1 MSARTSLSPR
11 HVANNMHA
19 ACGSFGHVSCSPL
32 GPWPQH
38 GNVVL
43 LSCKMLLVTL
53 SRLLDITA
61 QHALV
66 PYLRSSWLTKALLG
80 HACDVWLKRATCI
93 IAAPMLTTP
102 LQGCTAVIT
111 GRMLQ
116 PPLMH
121 CPAYLGPMFAQ
132 QLVNRRISK
141 TCMRDMALSCML
153 PACVSCT
160 PLEL

>member
-1 MSARTSLSPR
+1 MKQISSSQLRAT
-11 HVANNMHA
+11 HVSTNQPVTK
-19 ACGSFGHVSCSPL
+19 ACGIQHACSM
-32 GPWPQH
+32 WII
-38 GNVVL
+38 
-43 LSCKMLLVTL
+43 
-53 SRLLDITA
+53 DITA

-132 QLVNRRISK
+132 QLVNRGISK
-141 TCMRDMALSCML
+141 TCMRHMALSCML

-160 PLEL
+160 PLELRL